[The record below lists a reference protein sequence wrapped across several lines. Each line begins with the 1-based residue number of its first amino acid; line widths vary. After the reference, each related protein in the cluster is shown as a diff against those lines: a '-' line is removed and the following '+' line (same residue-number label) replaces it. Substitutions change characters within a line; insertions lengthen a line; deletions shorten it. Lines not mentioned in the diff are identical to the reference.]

1 MRRDTTLVIIMLRFS
16 TVHSWAPIFCVSTLE
31 NIIQISCW
39 TVPGTLP
46 SLKSLFPR
54 LPLSPEFCHS
64 DFDFCLRPVGAIRK
78 IAGRMISKA
87 TCSSRVRDTEIF
99 THEKN
104 KTCNKPFCLGGIQRS
119 THYLVCS
126 KSMHKYD
133 DVIKWKHFPR
143 YCPFVKGINRW
154 PVDSAHKGQWRGV
167 LMFLWCAPEQTIEQA
182 TKTPAMWDS
191 IALIM
196 ASL

>member
-1 MRRDTTLVIIMLRFS
+1 MLRFS

-39 TVPGTLP
+39 AVPGTLP

-87 TCSSRVRDTEIF
+87 TSSSRVRDTEIF

-133 DVIKWKHFPR
+133 DVIKGMSL
-143 YCPFVKGINRW
+143 CEGNQ
-154 PVDSAHKGQWRGV
+154 PVTGGFRSQRPVTRSFDVS
-167 LMFLWCAPEQTIEQA
+167 LTCA
-182 TKTPAMWDS
+182 
-191 IALIM
+191 
-196 ASL
+196 